1 MQTQEQRLIALEKEN
16 ALLHAYALD
25 LYRATEPSIDFT
37 RYHLCDPAVALE
49 FQLMK
54 SQIAAL

>member
-25 LYRATEPSIDFT
+25 LYKVVEPSVDFT
-37 RYHLCDPAVALE
+37 RHHLCDPAVALG

-54 SQIAAL
+54 SQIAAM

>member
-1 MQTQEQRLIALEKEN
+1 MQTEEQRLNGLEKEN

-25 LYRATEPSIDFT
+25 LYRVMEPSVDFT
-37 RYHLCDPAVALE
+37 RYHLCDPTVALG